1 MNTLADARIS
11 AADTDDLSEGSSN
24 LYHTT
29 ARARAAISA
38 TGSLSYNNSTGV
50 ISYTAPSLATVA
62 TSGDY
67 DDLTNK
73 PTLGTAAAAA
83 TGDFATAAQGTLA
96 TNAAPLAS
104 PGLTGTPTAPTAA
117 QATNTTQV
125 ATTAFVQSNLTA
137 ALLRTALGIVSA
149 ANDAGSGLASGEM
162 YFNTTS
168 NTYVLVA

>member
-38 TGSLSYNNSTGV
+38 SGSISYNNSTGV

-67 DDLTNK
+67 DDLSNK
-73 PTLGTAAAAA
+73 PTLGTAAATASTA
-83 TGDFATAAQGTLA
+83 YATAAQGATADSALQAETITLA
-96 TNAAPLAS
+96 TLKS
-104 PGLTGTPTAPTAA
+104 VTAA
-117 QATNTTQV
+117 SADFADFQTRI
-125 ATTAFVQSNLTA
+125 A
-137 ALLRTALGIVSA
+137 AL
-149 ANDAGSGLASGEM
+149 
-162 YFNTTS
+162 
-168 NTYVLVA
+168 